1 MFRFKKKQLFNK
13 VQIEGLGSIENYKE
27 NYLTYLD
34 EYIPI
39 KKNYKKG
46 LILAKNKKNVKFF
59 PSSKFFICKNPK
71 KKFEEILVKNINKN
85 NFITNKEYIS
95 NKSKIAKNVIIGKNV
110 SIEDYVQIK
119 SGTIILDNTKI
130 KKNVIIGE
138 NCVIGYEG
146 MLKDP
151 FAKITKLGSVMID
164 ENSRIGVNTIIAK
177 GALGKTIISKNTV
190 IGNKCI
196 IGHNVT
202 IEDSVRISSNC
213 TIAGSVHIKKNSF
226 IGIGCNLKNGIH
238 VGKNC
243 KIAMGTSLNKNLKN
257 DNFVHGINNKF
268 FKYNYKT

>member
-1 MFRFKKKQLFNK
+1 VFRFKKKQIFK
-13 VQIEGLGSIENYKE
+13 KIQIEGLGSIENYKK

-34 EYIPI
+34 DYIPI
-39 KKNYKKG
+39 KNNYKKG
-46 LILAKNKKNVKFF
+46 FILAKNKNIIKFF
-59 PSSKFFICKNPK
+59 PSSKFILCKNPK
-71 KKFEEILVKNINKN
+71 KKFEEILIKNINNN
-85 NFITNKEYIS
+85 NFIITKEYIS
-95 NKSKIAKNVIIGKNV
+95 NKSKIAKNVSIGKNV
-110 SIEDYVQIK
+110 SIEDNVQIK
-119 SGTIILDNTKI
+119 SGTIILDNTII

-138 NCVIGYEG
+138 NCVIGCEG
-146 MLKDP
+146 ILKDP
-151 FAKITKLGSVMID
+151 FTKITKLGSVIIN

-257 DNFVHGINNKF
+257 DTFVHGINNKF
-268 FKYNYKT
+268 FNYNYKT